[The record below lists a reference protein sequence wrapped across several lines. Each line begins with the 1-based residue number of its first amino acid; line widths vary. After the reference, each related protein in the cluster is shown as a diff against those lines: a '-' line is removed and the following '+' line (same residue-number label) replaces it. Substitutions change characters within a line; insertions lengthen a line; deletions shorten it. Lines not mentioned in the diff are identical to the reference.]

1 MVINFN
7 RSVDVS
13 IIGDTTYGKPVGM
26 NAKNICDQT
35 IVPITFKNANAVDFG
50 DYYHGISANCNSVDD
65 YKHDFGDK
73 DEASLKEALNY
84 LKNRKMLRNST
95 DLEKCEKSIY

>member
-1 MVINFN
+1 MVINSLQPF
-7 RSVDVS
+7 VDVS

-50 DYYHGISANCNSVDD
+50 DYYHGFLPTVIRYGY

-73 DEASLKEALNY
+73 DESSLKEA
-84 LKNRKMLRNST
+84 
-95 DLEKCEKSIY
+95 